1 MNSASGIS
9 KNLDP
14 VRVDGD
20 AVGEGVKVGVVDV
33 DEVGD
38 GVDATEACA
47 LLLGEV
53 VSLAPG
59 SVGRHVATSTT
70 PMITTAAMTGHDTP
84 PRRGRRGAP
93 LGETGGGGAGG
104 SFASPGCGGGTVTT
118 SGVRVTLV
126 SSSIG
131 RPVYGRSPSDPW
143 RRRSRPAARTSVVR
157 RRTPM
162 QEARG
167 PWRDID

>member
-104 SFASPGCGGGTVTT
+104 SFASPGCGGLAPPTP
-118 SGVRVTLV
+118 SNNPAPARLPSPPPPRAYHSYLV
-126 SSSIG
+126 S
-131 RPVYGRSPSDPW
+131 
-143 RRRSRPAARTSVVR
+143 RTV
-157 RRTPM
+157 
-162 QEARG
+162 E
-167 PWRDID
+167 